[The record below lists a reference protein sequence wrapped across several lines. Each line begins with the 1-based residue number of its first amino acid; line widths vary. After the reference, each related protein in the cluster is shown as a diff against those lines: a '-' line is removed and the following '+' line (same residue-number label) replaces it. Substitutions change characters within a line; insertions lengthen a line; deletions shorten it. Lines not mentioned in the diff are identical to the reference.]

1 MKFNIQGLTRRI
13 LLSVVVV
20 ISACGGANEPSTL
33 IPTPVKHAATVTG
46 TSGIVVHVYQALYGM
61 APSNAMLIS
70 YTAQATTDA
79 SAFAQTLESN
89 FRNTSHAVLAKQV
102 LDNLGVTAT
111 TVPAINATGQSE
123 YALLLDAVTQIFSA
137 FPTMREQVI
146 LNMTNLLEGL
156 ESDATY
162 GPAAV
167 AYNTQAAANFAY
179 SADSVNS
186 GPQAVNASG
195 YVPPVRGWTYT
206 DDDVNLGIAGVS
218 PGSILLPDG
227 DVRLYVTSTNGLGV
241 YRSSDGL
248 HFTKEA
254 TLFIPGTDY
263 TVIRRSDGKYYAY
276 FRQST
281 GGVNGVYV
289 RTSSDGLNWSA
300 ATPTGISGPYISVP
314 SAKVLLDG
322 RVRLVY
328 PDSVGGGPR
337 DPGIKSAISN
347 DGMTFQVEPGTR
359 LAQGPNGNQQGPSN
373 PFFADP
379 EMVLTSNG
387 DWLILLAVPPESGHA
402 TIYYAASPDG
412 LTWTP
417 NTTAP
422 LIDNGAGTSVFDPTA
437 VPLGDGSYRIYYAAD
452 VASSPGQYFLRS
464 GVMRPK

>member
-1 MKFNIQGLTRRI
+1 MKFGIQGLTRRT
-13 LLSVVVV
+13 LLLVVVV
-20 ISACGGANEPSTL
+20 ISACGGGTEPIASL
-33 IPTPVKHAATVTG
+33 PTPVKKTATVSG
-46 TSGIVVHVYQALYGM
+46 ASGIAVHMYQALYGM
-61 APSNAMLIS
+61 APSNAMLIAYS
-70 YTAQATTDA
+70 AQATTDL
-79 SAFAQTLESN
+79 SSFAQTLASN
-89 FRNTSHAVLAKQV
+89 FSNTSHAVLAKQV
-102 LDNLGVTAT
+102 LDNLGVMAT

-123 YALLLDAVTQIFSA
+123 YALLLDAVTQIFTA
-137 FPTMREQVI
+137 FPTMRGQVI

-156 ESDATY
+156 ESDLTY
-162 GPAAV
+162 GAAAV
-167 AYNTQAAANFAY
+167 AYNKQAAANFAY
-179 SADSVNS
+179 SSDSLNS

-218 PGSILLPDG
+218 PGSILLPNG

-248 HFTKEA
+248 HFTKES
-254 TLFIPGTDY
+254 TLFISGTDY
-263 TVIRRSDGKYYAY
+263 TVIRRADGMYYAY

-314 SAKVLLDG
+314 SAKVLQDG

-337 DPGIKSAISN
+337 DPGIKSAIST
-347 DGMTFQVEPGTR
+347 DGITFEVEPGTR
-359 LAQGPNGNQQGPSN
+359 LAQGANGNQQGPSN

-402 TIYYAASPDG
+402 TIYYATSSDG

-417 NTTAP
+417 NTTTP
-422 LIDNGAGTSVFDPTA
+422 LIDNGTGTSAFDPTA

-452 VASSPGQYFLRS
+452 VASSPGQYFMRS
-464 GVMRPK
+464 GVIRPK